1 MAIGPWEPSSTW
13 WNAWRLVSSKCR
25 EAWLEVTSS
34 WRWKKSYKSVVQ
46 FMHLFLYTVWR
57 IAESC
62 PRVCHRTFNY
72 ILDVFYSSLISTPW
86 ETASREAVEES
97 KEKERESSNHK
108 ACVKHIRAHFNLPL
122 CSVFCC
128 CKFAFVIRPLL
139 GFTSWIL
146 LYNFE
151 GVWLSSKATRGV
163 SWLSYER
170 RPAYTHW
177 LSHAFRGCLRNCLQL
192 RSKPIIHNN
201 IAKGTRELI
210 VECLGKE
217 NRLDICI

>member
-1 MAIGPWEPSSTW
+1 MF
-13 WNAWRLVSSKCR
+13 C
-25 EAWLEVTSS
+25 
-34 WRWKKSYKSVVQ
+34 
-46 FMHLFLYTVWR
+46 
-57 IAESC
+57 
-62 PRVCHRTFNY
+62 FN
-72 ILDVFYSSLISTPW
+72 SSLISTPW

-139 GFTSWIL
+139 GLTSWIL

-151 GVWLSSKATRGV
+151 GVTMGV

-192 RSKPIIHNN
+192 RSKPIIHSN
-201 IAKGTRELI
+201 IAKCTRELL
-210 VECLGKE
+210 VECVGKE
-217 NRLDICI
+217 NRRDKGWASIQCLSTSFWQRSQVAKVSIILSTALKFVATVTTGSRVKIFPTV